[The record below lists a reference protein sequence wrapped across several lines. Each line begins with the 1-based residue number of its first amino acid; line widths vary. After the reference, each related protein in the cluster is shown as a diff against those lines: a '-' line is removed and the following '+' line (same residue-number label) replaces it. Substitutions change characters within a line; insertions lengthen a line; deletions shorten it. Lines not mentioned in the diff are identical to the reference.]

1 MNGRRTE
8 RRAREP
14 SSAPQD
20 AERDGRPSPSV
31 AVSSPPDVIA
41 LQATAGNQ
49 AVTSMLQRQP
59 RKPDP
64 AARAQADAAEEVWT
78 SLLAFSARATPEM
91 SKVKRNVTSYLKRY
105 DAAWGE
111 FAGRLSKSQQ
121 QAAAREKWADVMK
134 GIVIGVGVGLASGG
148 LYTAVTLVGKV
159 AYEAAGEGAE
169 AAIGGAAGGASAVD
183 FTPPAELQNDKVAR
197 GHLEKL
203 LEAFEALTLI
213 QAASLAFSRRRD
225 QLRDAANG
233 VEPAKGALPPATNLQ
248 ADLRRLKTALAAA
261 DQALTTF
268 LTTAS
273 NPVIDRDQKSLEQDL
288 WIKWVSQKEAHAGVA
303 LDDDD
308 AAGARMQ
315 ELGIFSRLVRDR
327 EPFNAE
333 ALTGYAREEKGRLEK
348 LGRLGVVVVPPRP
361 NTGRG
366 DLQMGAVRLRRDAYP
381 AAGRTDP
388 QQPDAGEYVKVAW
401 EARTY
406 LRPGEV
412 VMIKGTTNAG
422 MTVERVGPA
431 LPVGEDERKAAEG
444 MLGLRKGEY
453 EAEAVAAL
461 GGSVGSA
468 VAWGMKDEPP
478 PLKLTHSEDG
488 VLVSEEDG
496 TKLILFGPHSDLD
509 WTALKARK
517 QRTGAPKIVAIE
529 IAGGRKVDEWRQAD
543 LVVTGRTDHEFI
555 RQEIRAARKAAAA
568 ARQPTAAK

>member
-1 MNGRRTE
+1 MNGRSRE
-8 RRAREP
+8 RRGQEHAEREP
-14 SSAPQD
+14 D
-20 AERDGRPSPSV
+20 AERVHAPSPT
-31 AVSSPPDVIA
+31 VSQPPDVMA
-41 LQATAGNQ
+41 LQATAGNR
-49 AVTSMLQRQP
+49 AVTSILQRQP
-59 RKPDP
+59 KKPDP

-148 LYTAVTLVGKV
+148 LYSAVTFVGKV

-169 AAIGGAAGGASAVD
+169 AAIGGATGGSSAVD

-233 VEPAKGALPPATNLQ
+233 IEPGKGALPPAANLQ
-248 ADLRRLKTALAAA
+248 AELRRLKTALAAA

-268 LTTAS
+268 LTTVN
-273 NPVIDRDQKSLEQDL
+273 NPLLDRDQKSLEQDL
-288 WIKWVSQKEAHAGVA
+288 WIKWISQKEAHARIA

-308 AAGARMQ
+308 AAGERMQ
-315 ELGIFSRLVRDR
+315 ELGIFSRLVRAW

-333 ALTGYAREEKGRLEK
+333 ALVGYARDEKTRLEK

-366 DLQMGAVRLRRDAYP
+366 DQQMGAVRLRRDAYT

-412 VMIKGTTNAG
+412 VMIKGTTNTG
-422 MTVERVGPA
+422 MTVERVGPS
-431 LPVGEDERKAAEG
+431 LPVGDDERKAAEG

-461 GGSVGSA
+461 GGSVA
-468 VAWGMKDEPP
+468 DAIAWGMKDEPP

-496 TKLILFGPHSDLD
+496 TKLILFGPHNDLD
-509 WTALKARK
+509 WTALKDRK

-529 IAGGRKVDEWRQAD
+529 IARGRKVDEWRQAD
-543 LVVTGRTDHEFI
+543 LIVTYRSDHEFI
-555 RQEIRAARKAAAA
+555 RQEVRAARKAAGT